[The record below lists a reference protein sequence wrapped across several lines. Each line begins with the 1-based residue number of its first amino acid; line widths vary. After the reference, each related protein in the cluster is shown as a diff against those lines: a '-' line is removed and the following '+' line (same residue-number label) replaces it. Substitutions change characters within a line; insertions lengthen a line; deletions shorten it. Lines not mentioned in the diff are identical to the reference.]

1 MVRIPNKPS
10 FYQQVLS
17 ILNYYWRQISIL
29 LLVIGILSFFFP
41 RGKTL
46 LYSYQLNDVA
56 QEEVVAPFN
65 FPILKTDDELQS
77 DLNIAIKS
85 EPFLFLR
92 SQDVVDGQV
101 AEIDD
106 FFTLVKAIQAG
117 NNKLSDSKDSLYR
130 NRFSDQ
136 FDAARISVQSDS
148 ASLAILMERIREEF
162 AVATNDEK
170 WDNIFSSKPDEP
182 SIIDLDKLK
191 NDIIQISR
199 NRWTEGIY
207 DIELTEI
214 TSNKVAINIGDNE
227 APTLNDPDTYN
238 DLQNAWTKARV
249 EVTNLF
255 PEEQDI
261 RRELGYS
268 LVVEFMKPNLIFER
282 ETTER
287 RQQARQDRVP
297 RNKGIILKNER
308 IVDANTRITN
318 DDLQKWVSG
327 RLIER

>member
-10 FYQQVLS
+10 FYQQVLNF
-17 ILNYYWRQISIL
+17 LNYYWRQISIL

-65 FPILKTDDELQS
+65 FSILKTDDELQS
-77 DLNIAIKS
+77 DLDVAIKS

-92 SQDVVDGQV
+92 SQDVVDRQV
-101 AEIDD
+101 VAIDE
-106 FFTLVKAIQAG
+106 FFTLVEAIQSG

-148 ASLAILMERIREEF
+148 AALAILMERIREEF

-170 WDNIFSSKPDEP
+170 WNNIFSSKPDEP
-182 SIIDLDKLK
+182 SIIDLKRLK

-199 NRWTEGIY
+199 NRWAEGIY
-207 DIELTEI
+207 DIELKEI

-227 APTLNDPDTYN
+227 APTLRDPDTYN
-238 DLQNAWTKARV
+238 DLQ
-249 EVTNLF
+249 L
-255 PEEQDI
+255 
-261 RRELGYS
+261 S
-268 LVVEFMKPNLIFER
+268 LIH
-282 ETTER
+282 
-287 RQQARQDRVP
+287 
-297 RNKGIILKNER
+297 I
-308 IVDANTRITN
+308 
-318 DDLQKWVSG
+318 
-327 RLIER
+327 

>member
-77 DLNIAIKS
+77 DLDVAIKS
-85 EPFLFLR
+85 VPFLFLR

-101 AEIDD
+101 ESINE
-106 FFTLVKAIQAG
+106 FFTLIKAIQVG
-117 NNKLSDSKDSLYR
+117 NNELSDSRDSLYR

-136 FDAARISVQSDS
+136 FDVARISVQSDS
-148 ASLAILMERIREEF
+148 AALAVLMERIHEEF

-170 WDNIFSSKPDEP
+170 WKNIFSSNPNEQ
-182 SIIDLDKLK
+182 SIIDLEKLK
-191 NDIIQISR
+191 NDIVQISR
-199 NRWTEGIY
+199 NRWAEGIY

-227 APTLNDPDTYN
+227 A
-238 DLQNAWTKARV
+238 
-249 EVTNLF
+249 
-255 PEEQDI
+255 
-261 RRELGYS
+261 
-268 LVVEFMKPNLIFER
+268 
-282 ETTER
+282 
-287 RQQARQDRVP
+287 
-297 RNKGIILKNER
+297 
-308 IVDANTRITN
+308 
-318 DDLQKWVSG
+318 
-327 RLIER
+327 

>member
-10 FYQQVLS
+10 FYQKVLN

-65 FPILKTDDELQS
+65 FPILKTENELQS

-101 AEIDD
+101 VEIND
-106 FFTLVKAIQAG
+106 FFTLVKAIQSG

-136 FDAARISVQSDS
+136 FDV
-148 ASLAILMERIREEF
+148 
-162 AVATNDEK
+162 
-170 WDNIFSSKPDEP
+170 
-182 SIIDLDKLK
+182 
-191 NDIIQISR
+191 
-199 NRWTEGIY
+199 
-207 DIELTEI
+207 
-214 TSNKVAINIGDNE
+214 
-227 APTLNDPDTYN
+227 
-238 DLQNAWTKARV
+238 
-249 EVTNLF
+249 
-255 PEEQDI
+255 
-261 RRELGYS
+261 
-268 LVVEFMKPNLIFER
+268 
-282 ETTER
+282 
-287 RQQARQDRVP
+287 
-297 RNKGIILKNER
+297 
-308 IVDANTRITN
+308 
-318 DDLQKWVSG
+318 
-327 RLIER
+327 